1 MGRRKKKN
9 KVKTSILYQETPSM
23 EDFDLD
29 NFQLN
34 IEKLMADQLAK
45 NKIIETKSDDTDEV
59 ENIIKTSK
67 KFEVSKKI
75 LASLKGTYD
84 TSILVLKYLSSLFKR
99 EFVRMTAFSV
109 IFTFIVTLTAS
120 SSFFIYRELHDSR
133 EIQARKMFHM
143 ENAFNKFR
151 NIKPYELNTSWIN
164 VLNKKKEVD
173 KKLIYNAID
182 VIFSHYGG
190 SLGCTDAEVA
200 KKLDAFLEVQ
210 LTKIVVD
217 YRMIKPGDFLVFRPK
232 WNNGKQFNRVCLIE
246 EYINGVI
253 KYLDYDNQLGT
264 LSYSINQNDY
274 SIEKVVE
281 CSFPVWVGVNIHKGI
296 YITRGMKIDH
306 EGVDMLIASNNRSVL
321 SFTDGEVV
329 TAFSNYNHNQRWE
342 GPNRGGNYCVVKTTI
357 YGETRYLQ
365 YLHLKNMN
373 VKKDAKVKKGDYLG
387 EYADLGNST
396 GPHLHLAMY
405 ESMDKFGYLQK
416 PRDPLPLLF
425 ANSAFIL
432 YNKYFNYEEIVQ
444 ISQV

>member
-29 NFQLN
+29 NFQSN
-34 IEKLMADQLAK
+34 IEKLMSDQIARK
-45 NKIIETKSDDTDEV
+45 TITEQNSEIEQ
-59 ENIIKTSK
+59 ENISRVNK
-67 KFEVSKKI
+67 KFDIPQKITNYLKDSRATFEIVSK
-75 LASLKGTYD
+75 
-84 TSILVLKYLSSLFKR
+84 YLFSFFKR
-99 EFVRMTAFSV
+99 EFARTTAFSV
-109 IFTFIVTLTAS
+109 IFTFVVTLIAS

-133 EIQARKMFHM
+133 EIQAKKMFRM

-151 NIKPYELNTSWIN
+151 NIKPYELNTAWVN

-173 KKLIYNAID
+173 KKPIYNSID
-182 VIFSHYGG
+182 VIFSYYGG
-190 SLGCTDAEVA
+190 SLGCNDAEVS

-210 LTKIVVD
+210 LTKTIVD

-232 WNNGKQFNRVCLIE
+232 WNNNKQLDRVCIIE
-246 EYINGVI
+246 EYVNGVI

-281 CSFPVWVGVNIHKGI
+281 CSFPVWVGINIHNGI

-306 EGVDMLIASNNRSVL
+306 EGVDMLIANNNRSVL
-321 SFTDGEVV
+321 SFTDGYVV

-342 GPNRGGNYCVVKTTI
+342 GQNRGGNYCVIKTTL

-365 YLHLKNMN
+365 YLHLKNLN
-373 VKKDAKVKKGDYLG
+373 VKKNTKVSKGDYLG
-387 EYADLGNST
+387 EYDDLGYSF
-396 GPHLHLAMY
+396 GKHLHLAMY
-405 ESMDKFGYLQK
+405 ESIDKYGILK
-416 PRDPLPLLF
+416 NPRDPLPLLF

-432 YNKYFNYEEIVQ
+432 YNKYFNYEEILQ